1 MIMPSPPSRLASLLL
16 LAVAGCSVSSYDTD
30 YKARVA
36 AFLGDAAFAE
46 LDSTPREFADGR
58 VRVHLPA
65 KFDTVDE
72 VSRPASL
79 SFLRNLEEATPFNAK
94 LFTQGNQERRPVVVV
109 AAVPTAR
116 RKPDDLKRE
125 ITEWIELDGTFRG
138 RQWERRKVE
147 PAKGG
152 PAEWDVLTL
161 DGEQGFEATTP
172 EARNENGEPS
182 IVDLPLKGSGGLW
195 LSATPDRDYCIV
207 VALRMPDDL
216 DPKPFQAAPAQLAE
230 LMARRVEITP
240 PADNAAAAN

>member
-1 MIMPSPPSRLASLLL
+1 MVMPSPSSRLASLLL
-16 LAVAGCSVSSYDTD
+16 LALAGCSVSNYDTD

-46 LDSTPREFADGR
+46 LDSIPREFADGR

-65 KFDTVDE
+65 KFDGVDE
-72 VSRPASL
+72 ESRPASL

-161 DGEQGFEATTP
+161 DGDQSFEGTSSGGA
-172 EARNENGEPS
+172 EGL
-182 IVDLPLKGSGGLW
+182 VDLPLKGSGGLW

-207 VALRMPDDL
+207 VALRMPNDL
-216 DPKPFQAAPAQLAE
+216 DPKPFQAAPAQLVE

-240 PADNAAAAN
+240 PPDGAAAAAN